1 MIKEKAKAPLFKLPS
16 TGKNKLN
23 LKDTLGNYIVI
34 YFYPK
39 DDTPG
44 CTIESNEFSDLYTE
58 FDNENTE
65 IFGVSLDS
73 SESHRQFRDKFKIKA
88 TLLADID
95 GALSKSYE
103 VLKSQE
109 LLLKNTMKIN
119 RSTFIIDSNEIV
131 RFISHNVSPIALS
144 AFNLSINPLSF

>member
-1 MIKEKAKAPLFKLPS
+1 MLNVGDKAPFFSLYDSDLNKITSNDLK
-16 TGKNKLN
+16 GKNYVLF
-23 LKDTLGNYIVI
+23 
-34 YFYPK
+34 FYPK

-131 RFISHNVSPIALS
+131 RFISHNVSPVGHAREILAIVK
-144 AFNLSINPLSF
+144 NL